1 MPLLVIERVLKQVE
15 VVSPSGWG
23 RRSAYGARRN
33 ALRASSELARRRRE
47 REEVEAFLAEGPTVP
62 RQRDGRSGSP
72 QTPGPPQAISRSG
85 RRR

>member
-1 MPLLVIERVLKQVE
+1 MPLLVIERVLRQVE

-23 RRSAYGARRN
+23 RRSAYVARRN

-47 REEVEAFLAEGPTVP
+47 REEVEAFLAGRAVVP
-62 RQRDGRSGSP
+62 RQRDGRPGSRP
-72 QTPGPPQAISRSG
+72 APGPPQALSRSG